1 MIHDLT
7 IYSVPYRSI
16 LNKGKT
22 VEVRLNDDLVNKIR
36 LGDQIRFLLED
47 DEEESFLCS
56 VTKLESYKSFSEMY
70 LAIDFR
76 LLDSEGWTLEEMLT
90 ATYKFYSLEEEMSF
104 GALAIG
110 IELVES
116 MERTR

>member
-16 LNKGKT
+16 LNKSKT

-36 LGDQIRFLLED
+36 LGDQIRFLLE

-76 LLDSEGWTLEEMLT
+76 LLDCEGWTLEEMVT
-90 ATYKFYSLEEEMSF
+90 ATYKFYTPEEEMSF